1 MAREPLIEV
10 EGHAFGV
17 KHFPDGGTVINVCVT
32 TPCFDKQQNQWVDL
46 ETIYFDVSVQAD
58 NQRLQAVAGEIEYW
72 LQGGDSVQVF
82 LTGKLTETKGS
93 KGGTF
98 KRVWPTRF
106 YVLGHKPKGGSQQG
120 GFTGAQQA
128 QTQPPTP
135 QQSSMGQPATD
146 PWANQPANQYEF

>member
-17 KHFPDGGTVINVCVT
+17 KRFQGGGTVINVCVT
-32 TPCFDKQQNQWVDL
+32 PARFDKQQNQWVDL
-46 ETIYFDVSVQAD
+46 EPIYFDVSVHAD

-82 LTGKLTETKGS
+82 VAGKLTETRGS

-98 KRVWPTRF
+98 KRIYPTRF
-106 YVLGHKPKGGSQQG
+106 YVLGHKPKGGGQQG

-128 QTQPPTP
+128 PASQTP
-135 QQSSMGQPATD
+135 MGQPTTD
-146 PWANQPANQYEF
+146 PWANQPNEQYEF

>member
-17 KHFPDGGTVINVCVT
+17 KRFQDGGTVINVCVT
-32 TPCFDKQQNQWVDL
+32 PARFDKQRNQWVDL
-46 ETIYFDVSVQAD
+46 ETIYFDVSVQVD

-82 LTGKLTETKGS
+82 VAGKLTETKGS

-98 KRVWPTRF
+98 KRIYPTRF
-106 YVLGHKPKGGSQQG
+106 YVLGHKPKGGGQQG
-120 GFTGAQQA
+120 GFTGAQQPPA
-128 QTQPPTP
+128 SQPH
-135 QQSSMGQPATD
+135 MGQPATD
-146 PWANQPANQYEF
+146 PWANQPNEQYEF

>member
-10 EGHAFGV
+10 EGHAFDV
-17 KHFPDGGTVINVCVT
+17 KRFQDGGTVINVCVT
-32 TPCFDKQQNQWVDL
+32 PARFDKQQNQWVDL
-46 ETIYFDVSVQAD
+46 ETIYFDVSVHAD

-82 LTGKLTETKGS
+82 VAGKLTETKGS

-98 KRVWPTRF
+98 KRIYPTRF
-106 YVLGHKPKGGSQQG
+106 YVLGHKPKGGGQLG

-128 QTQPPTP
+128 RTQQP
-135 QQSSMGQPATD
+135 SMGQPATD
-146 PWANQPANQYEF
+146 PWSNQPNEQYEF